1 MDPLIATAASGMRSR
16 METLDLLAN
25 NIANS
30 GTTGYKADQESYNTY
45 FGDNAWNGYNEGRP
59 DAAEMPVMERN
70 WTDLSQG
77 TLLPTGNPTDVA
89 LASSGFFAVNGPNG
103 TYYTR
108 NGHFKLSKDGVLVT
122 QEDYPVKGADGNPI
136 KLDLNQDFHITPAGE
151 IQQGGSTVGQLQV
164 VSSDPKAAADRVGA
178 GYFRFS
184 PDTKVQPNTSADVQQ
199 GKIET
204 SNVTPA
210 YTAVKLVSVMR
221 SFEMLQKAVTM
232 ASEMNRRVVEEVAR
246 VGS

>member
-1 MDPLIATAASGMRSR
+1 MDSLIATAASGMRSR

-25 NIANS
+25 NIANA

-45 FGDNAWNGYNEGRP
+45 FGENAWNGYNEGRP
-59 DAAEMPVMERN
+59 DTAEMPVAEHS

-77 TLLPTGNPTDVA
+77 TLVPTGNSTDVA
-89 LASSGFFAVNGPNG
+89 LASSGFFAVDGPNG

-108 NGHFKLSKDGVLVT
+108 NGHFKLSKAGILVT
-122 QEDYPVKGADGNPI
+122 QEDYPVKGTDGGQI
-136 KLDLNQDFHITPAGE
+136 KLDPNQDFQITPAGE
-151 IQQGGSTVGQLQV
+151 IQQNGNTVARLGV
-164 VSSDPKAAADRVGA
+164 TNSDPKNPGDRVGA

-184 PDTKVQPNTSADVQQ
+184 PDATLQPNTNAEVQQ
-199 GKIET
+199 GRIET